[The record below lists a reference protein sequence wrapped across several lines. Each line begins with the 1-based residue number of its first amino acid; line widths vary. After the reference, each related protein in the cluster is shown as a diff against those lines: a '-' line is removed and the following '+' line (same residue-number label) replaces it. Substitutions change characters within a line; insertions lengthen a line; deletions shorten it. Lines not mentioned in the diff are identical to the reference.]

1 VRDRYRPHAWAGMK
15 RWASFYRHQ
24 SVRVVEDSEMDI
36 HVFLHV
42 KPDPEVL
49 ALLNAVVPRLDL
61 MELNIMAAID
71 DLKTAI
77 GGFITEG
84 TSDIATLVAQI
95 NATANQDPAIVALTQ
110 QVTDA
115 TTAMHKAFTDAT
127 GVPLPAPTPTP

>member
-1 VRDRYRPHAWAGMK
+1 
-15 RWASFYRHQ
+15 
-24 SVRVVEDSEMDI
+24 MDI

-95 NATANQDPAIVALTQ
+95 NATSNQDPAIVALTT

-127 GVPLPAPTPTP
+127 GVPLPPPAPAPAP

>member
-1 VRDRYRPHAWAGMK
+1 MK

-95 NATANQDPAIVALTQ
+95 NATANQDPAIVALTA

-115 TTAMHKAFTDAT
+115 TTAMHTAFTNAT
-127 GVPLPAPTPTP
+127 GVPLPPPTPAPAP